1 MRVLVATPLFPPEI
15 ASALLEELPKR
26 QIAIDLVRFAD
37 VRYLPKLM
45 RHYAFYRNVLKA
57 GKEADT
63 IYALDPVSVGL
74 PALKAAQKLGKP
86 FVVKIVGDYAWEQGR
101 QRFGVRASLDA
112 FIKKPA
118 FFPVNILRRIQTQV
132 AYSADKVVVPSD
144 YLKYI
149 VSCWGVP
156 EAKIE
161 VIYNA
166 VPLQMPETLPEA
178 VGGLPRPLIISVGRL
193 VPWKGF
199 LGLIDAVATLRQ
211 GGIKASLAIIGS
223 GPLEGEI
230 KNYAR
235 QELGTRGVLF
245 TGSLPHGQVLSALKN
260 ADAFVLNSSYEGLSH
275 VLIEAL
281 ALGAPIIATRVG
293 GNGEVIA
300 DGVNGILISTG
311 DSDELARALKR
322 ILEDKALSS
331 RLSSEAK
338 KSVGKFTET
347 IMADKTAAV
356 LHSVI

>member
-1 MRVLVATPLFPPEI
+1 
-15 ASALLEELPKR
+15 
-26 QIAIDLVRFAD
+26 
-37 VRYLPKLM
+37 
-45 RHYAFYRNVLKA
+45 
-57 GKEADT
+57 
-63 IYALDPVSVGL
+63 
-74 PALKAAQKLGKP
+74 
-86 FVVKIVGDYAWEQGR
+86 
-101 QRFGVRASLDA
+101 
-112 FIKKPA
+112 
-118 FFPVNILRRIQTQV
+118 
-132 AYSADKVVVPSD
+132 
-144 YLKYI
+144 
-149 VSCWGVP
+149 
-156 EAKIE
+156 
-161 VIYNA
+161 
-166 VPLQMPETLPEA
+166 
-178 VGGLPRPLIISVGRL
+178 
-193 VPWKGF
+193 